1 LILNNLVDVLNP
13 TVSDLEVTKEVENI
27 KKNYENEE
35 VLKRLDEMYKPETE
49 NFGALKR
56 KMMMKKV
63 IDSFYKI
70 EK

>member
-13 TVSDLEVTKEVENI
+13 TVSDAEVTKEVENI

-63 IDSFYKI
+63 ID
-70 EK
+70 